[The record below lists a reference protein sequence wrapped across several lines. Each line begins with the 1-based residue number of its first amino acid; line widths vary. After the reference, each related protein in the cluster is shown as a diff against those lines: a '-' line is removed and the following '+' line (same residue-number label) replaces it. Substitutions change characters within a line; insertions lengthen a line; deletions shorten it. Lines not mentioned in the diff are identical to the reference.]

1 MRRTPP
7 ETVVQM
13 KNDTLFMVI
22 WVLLC
27 VGSFLAAVAVN
38 DYSNEEIQ
46 RVEAVYTKGM
56 AEGSALCGG
65 RP

>member
-1 MRRTPP
+1 
-7 ETVVQM
+7 M